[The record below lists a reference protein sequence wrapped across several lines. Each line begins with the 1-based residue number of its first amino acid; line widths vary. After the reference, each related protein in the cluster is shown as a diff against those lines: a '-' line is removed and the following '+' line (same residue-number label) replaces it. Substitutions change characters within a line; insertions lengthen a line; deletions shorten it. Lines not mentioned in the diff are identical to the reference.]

1 MDHDP
6 STHPAAWPIDRLLAE
21 CDVRRGRGSGPG
33 GQRRNKVE
41 TAVTLT
47 HRPSG
52 VTAQASER
60 RSQAENHRAAAFRL
74 RVNLA
79 LAVRGEG
86 RESTR
91 GPSPLWSARVRDG
104 RLAVNPTHDDFPALL
119 AEALDRL
126 GDRGHDV
133 PAAASDLGVNAS
145 QLIKLLR
152 HEPRAL
158 VAVNAARQAEG
169 RTPLR

>member
-6 STHPAAWPIDRLLAE
+6 PTHPAGWPIDRLLSE
-21 CDVRRGRGSGPG
+21 CDARRGRGSGPG

-60 RSQAENHRAAAFRL
+60 RNQAENHRTAVFRL

-79 LAVRGEG
+79 LAVRGKA
-86 RESTR
+86 S
-91 GPSPLWSARVRDG
+91 GPPSALWSARVRNG
-104 RLAVNPTHDDFPALL
+104 RLAINPTHDDFPALL

-126 GDRGHDV
+126 AGRGHDV
-133 PAAASDLGVNAS
+133 SAAAAELGVSGS
-145 QLIKLLR
+145 QLVKLLR

-158 VAVNAARQAEG
+158 TAVNEHRVAAGFPR
-169 RTPLR
+169 LR

>member
-1 MDHDP
+1 MDHP
-6 STHPAAWPIDRLLAE
+6 PPTHPAAWPIDRLLAE
-21 CDVRRGRGSGPG
+21 CDARRGRGSGPG

-60 RSQAENHRAAAFRL
+60 RSQAENHRAAVFRL

-79 LAVRGEG
+79 LAVRGRAG
-86 RESTR
+86 
-91 GPSPLWSARVRDG
+91 GPPSAWWTARVRNG
-104 RLAVNPTHDDFPALL
+104 RLAINPTHDDFPALL

-126 GDRGHDV
+126 AGRGHDV
-133 PAAASDLGVNAS
+133 PAAATELGVSGS
-145 QLIKLLR
+145 QLVKLLR

-158 VAVNAARQAEG
+158 VAVNTARQAEG
-169 RTPLR
+169 RAPLR